1 MRPMMRPMGRPEGWL
16 PAVFN
21 DIFDVDFAPTHRTSP
36 AINVI
41 ENDKGYVV
49 ELAAPGAKKEDFNVE
64 INDEG
69 DLKIKLETKN
79 ETKEGDEKSHYL
91 RREFSYSKFEQ
102 TLILPEDVEKDHI
115 AAKVENGVL
124 TIELPK
130 IVKEEAPKISRQV
143 AIS

>member
-1 MRPMMRPMGRPEGWL
+1 M
-16 PAVFN
+16 
-21 DIFDVDFAPTHRTSP
+21 
-36 AINVI
+36 I
-41 ENDKGYVV
+41 ENEKGYVV